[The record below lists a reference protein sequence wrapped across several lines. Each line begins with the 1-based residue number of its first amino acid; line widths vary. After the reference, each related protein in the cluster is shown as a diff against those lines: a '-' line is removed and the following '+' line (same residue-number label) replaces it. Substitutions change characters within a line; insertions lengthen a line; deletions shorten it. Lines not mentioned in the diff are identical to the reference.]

1 MALGVRLSRRHP
13 NHRGSRSGRFH
24 AQRAAVRNVVSKE
37 LVVLAQVHERGLG
50 VVQLDRGGL
59 FGDTLE
65 RSCRYA
71 GLAQQMQRLIVA

>member
-1 MALGVRLSRRHP
+1 M
-13 NHRGSRSGRFH
+13 
-24 AQRAAVRNVVSKE
+24 
-37 LVVLAQVHERGLG
+37 LAQVHERGLG

-71 GLAQQMQRLIVA
+71 GLAQQMQRLIVAQIEAGKDAARLTRRNGAMLPRA